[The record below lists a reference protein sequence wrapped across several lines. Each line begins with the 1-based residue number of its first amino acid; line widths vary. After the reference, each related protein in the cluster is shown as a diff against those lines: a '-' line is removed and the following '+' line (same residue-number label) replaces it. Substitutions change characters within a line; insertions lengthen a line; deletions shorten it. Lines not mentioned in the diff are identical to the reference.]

1 MLLPR
6 LLPIL
11 FTSLLV
17 SCAEVPEQPAPP
29 PPTVVELTLNS
40 ATSIN
45 PDADG
50 KASPVVLR
58 IYELREQSGF
68 NGADFFAIF
77 DKEQATLGADLVR
90 KQELVIKP
98 GENKTLRIEPAAD
111 TRILG
116 FFAAFRKLDNAGWRT
131 LTEFNAHQNNAVL
144 LKIDANNLSVS
155 NTPTEPAP
163 TAPKEE

>member
-1 MLLPR
+1 MLLAR
-6 LLPIL
+6 LLPV
-11 FTSLLV
+11 FFASLLAA
-17 SCAEVPEQPAPP
+17 CAEVPEQPAPP

-40 ATSIN
+40 TASIN

-77 DKEQATLGADLVR
+77 DKEQATLAADLVR

-98 GENKTLRIEPAAD
+98 GENKSLRIEPAAD

-131 LTEFNAHQNNAVL
+131 LTELKAHQNNAVL
-144 LKIDANNLSVS
+144 LKLDANSLTVT

-163 TAPKEE
+163 AAPKED

>member
-1 MLLPR
+1 MLLAR
-6 LLPIL
+6 LLPV
-11 FTSLLV
+11 FFASLLAA
-17 SCAEVPEQPAPP
+17 CAEVPEQPAPP

-40 ATSIN
+40 TASIN

-58 IYELREQSGF
+58 IYELREKSGF

-77 DKEQATLGADLVR
+77 DKEQATLASDLVR

-98 GENKTLRIEPAAD
+98 GENKSLRIEPAAD
-111 TRILG
+111 TRVLG

-131 LTEFNAHQNNAVL
+131 LTELKAHQNNAVL
-144 LKIDANNLSVS
+144 LKLDANSLTVT

-163 TAPKEE
+163 AAPKED

>member
-1 MLLPR
+1 MLLAR
-6 LLPIL
+6 LLPV
-11 FTSLLV
+11 FFASLLAA
-17 SCAEVPEQPAPP
+17 CAEVPEQPAPP

-40 ATSIN
+40 TASIN

-50 KASPVVLR
+50 KASPLVLR

-77 DKEQATLGADLVR
+77 DKEQATLAADLVR

-98 GENKTLRIEPAAD
+98 GENKSLRIEPAAD
-111 TRILG
+111 TRVLG

-131 LTEFNAHQNNAVL
+131 LTELKAHQNNAVL
-144 LKIDANNLSVS
+144 LKLDANSLTVT

-163 TAPKEE
+163 AATKED